1 MFWLEMCI
9 YGFILGGLLMHAIPD
24 TFSLTTRSWFA
35 FLSSRVSMNRLLLS
49 RWSGRQTRVRW

>member
-24 TFSLTTRSWFA
+24 TFSPTTRK
-35 FLSSRVSMNRLLLS
+35 NEDK
-49 RWSGRQTRVRW
+49 